1 MAAFLGIDFGT
12 SGARAIA
19 VDGQGQILAESSRLF
34 TAQDRLDWCGCW
46 QRTLMDLLADLPLQV
61 RAKLQAIAINGTSA
75 TVILGD
81 RRGEPLDHPLLYN
94 EERGWAVQASMEKL
108 VPPNHLARS
117 SSSSLAKLLWWSEQ
131 AIFAEARYF
140 LHQADWLGFL
150 LHGQLGLSDYHNA
163 LKLGYDVQ
171 KLDYPDWLANTSFR
185 QILPQV
191 LTPGTAIAPL
201 KADLARQLQINADCL
216 ICAGTT
222 DSIAAFFASGASQP
236 GEAVT
241 SLGSTLVLKLLSR
254 TYVEDFSSGVYS
266 HRWGDLWLTGGASN
280 AGGTVL
286 KQFFS
291 DQELMDLSA
300 QIDPQI
306 ISPYDYY
313 PLPKS
318 GDRFPIN
325 DPQLSPRLEPR
336 PACKVDFLQAIL
348 TGLAK
353 IEAMGYQKLQALGAT
368 PLTCIYTAGGGAK
381 NATWREIRSQYCQV
395 PILLSPQTEA
405 AYGTAWLAS
414 QGFNSCTPD

>member
-12 SGARAIA
+12 SGARAIV
-19 VDGQGQILAESSRLF
+19 VDHQGQILAESSQLF
-34 TAQDRLDWCGCW
+34 TPQDSLDWCGCW
-46 QRTLMDLLADLPLQV
+46 QNTLTDLLADLPMPI
-61 RAKLQAIAINGTSA
+61 RANLQAIAVNGTSG
-75 TVILGD
+75 TVILCD
-81 RRGEPLDHPLLYN
+81 RQGQPLDHPLLYN
-94 EERGWAVQASMEKL
+94 EERGFAVQSSLEKL

-131 AIFAEARYF
+131 TIFSEAHYF

-150 LHGQLGLSDYHNA
+150 LHGKLGFSDYHNA

-171 KLDYPDWLANTSFR
+171 QLSYPDWLKNTSFR
-185 QILPQV
+185 EILPQV

-201 KADLARQLQINADCL
+201 KPDLAQQFQINPHCL

-222 DSIAAFFASGASQP
+222 DSIAAFFASGANQP

-254 TYVEDFSSGVYS
+254 TYIEDLSSGVYS

-280 AGGTVL
+280 VGGTVL

-291 DQELMDLSA
+291 DQELIDLSS
-300 QIDPQI
+300 QIDPQM

-313 PLPKS
+313 PLPKI
-318 GDRFPIN
+318 GDRFPVN

-336 PACKVDFLQAIL
+336 PSQKVDFLQAIL
-348 TGLAK
+348 EGLAK
-353 IEAMGYQKLQALGAT
+353 IEAMGYQKLQGLGAT
-368 PLTCIYTAGGGAK
+368 PLTRIYTAGGGAK
-381 NATWREIRSQYCQV
+381 NATWRAMRSRYCQV

-414 QGFNSCTPD
+414 QSFHSRT

>member
-1 MAAFLGIDFGT
+1 MAAFFGIDFGT

-19 VDGQGQILAESSRLF
+19 VDHQGQILAESSRLF
-34 TAQDRLDWCGCW
+34 TPQDSLDWCDCW
-46 QRTLMDLLADLPLQV
+46 QRTLTALLADLPLQI
-61 RAKLQAIAINGTSA
+61 RAKLQAIAINGTSG
-75 TVILGD
+75 TVILSD
-81 RRGEPLDHPLLYN
+81 RQGQPLDHPLLYN
-94 EERGWAVQASMEKL
+94 EERGLAVQSSLEKL

-131 AIFAEARYF
+131 AIFAEAHYF

-150 LHGQLGLSDYHNA
+150 LHGQLGFSDYHNA

-171 KLDYPDWLANTSFR
+171 KLDYPDWLKNTSFR
-185 QILPQV
+185 EILPQV

-201 KADLARQLQINADCL
+201 KPDLARQFQINPDCL

-222 DSIAAFFASGASQP
+222 DSIAAFFASGANQP

-254 TYVEDFSSGVYS
+254 TYVEDLSSGVYS

-291 DQELMDLSA
+291 DQELSDLSS

-313 PLPKS
+313 PLPKI
-318 GDRFPIN
+318 GDRFPVN

-336 PACKVDFLQAIL
+336 PSQKVDFLQAIL
-348 TGLAK
+348 EGLAK
-353 IEAMGYQKLQALGAT
+353 IEAMGYQKLQGLGAT
-368 PLTCIYTAGGGAK
+368 SLTRIYTAGGGAK
-381 NATWREIRSQYCQV
+381 NATWREIRSRYCQV

-414 QGFNSCTPD
+414 QAFNSRT